1 MDRLQT
7 LKTKVIDLYEKKNP
21 ERADWADWLYE
32 NHVFDVASTA
42 QELARRYG
50 AKEELAAAGGMLHDI
65 ADAVMSRFDAAHE
78 VKSTEIATE
87 LLRASGFSE
96 EEIDIIVNDA
106 MKHHSCRDGQQ
117 PQTLEGQVVATAD
130 AVAHLTTN
138 YYPETM
144 KMFAAEKGEDAAKK
158 WAAPKIERDFH
169 EKIFFD
175 EVKVGVNYAYEKVK
189 KLAE

>member
-7 LKTKVIDLYEKKNP
+7 LRTKVIDLYEKKNP

-32 NHVFDVASTA
+32 NHVFDVADTA
-42 QELARRYG
+42 HALALRFG
-50 AKEELAAAGGMLHDI
+50 AKEELSAAGGMLHDI
-65 ADAVMSRFDAAHE
+65 ADAVMSRFDPAHE
-78 VKSTEIATE
+78 EKSAEVATD
-87 LLRASGFSE
+87 LLRSSGFSE
-96 EEIDIIVNDA
+96 EEIEIVVNDA
-106 MKHHSCRDGQQ
+106 MKYHSCRDGQL
-117 PQTLEGQVVATAD
+117 PKTLEGQIVATAD

-144 KMFAAEKGEDAAKK
+144 KMVAAEKGEDAAKK

-169 EKIFFD
+169 VKIFFD
-175 EVKVGVNYAYEKVK
+175 EVKVGVDNSYEKVR